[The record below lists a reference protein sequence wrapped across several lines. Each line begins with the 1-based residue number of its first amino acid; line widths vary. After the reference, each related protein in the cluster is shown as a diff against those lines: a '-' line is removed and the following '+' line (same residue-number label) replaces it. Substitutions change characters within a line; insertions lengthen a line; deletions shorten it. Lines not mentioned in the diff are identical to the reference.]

1 MSLVPGIHNLRSEKN
16 LSLGFPI
23 RFDRNRSVRAIK
35 GSWRLEIVAARCRE
49 YVAKTKALLSR
60 AITALLICAF
70 VFACSH
76 NAGF

>member
-1 MSLVPGIHNLRSEKN
+1 M
-16 LSLGFPI
+16 
-23 RFDRNRSVRAIK
+23 
-35 GSWRLEIVAARCRE
+35 AARCRE

-76 NAGF
+76 NPKVSSFGKAKMKENDPYEPLVQS